1 MWEVLNVATEKR
13 LIDANALAEQV
24 DNLCADWNENWIGN
38 DNQSFILHSDVSD
51 LISDAPTVDAVEV
64 VRCKDCEFFS
74 KTLSCVIGEGM
85 FSPTPTD
92 FCSCGKKKGG
102 TGNGI

>member
-1 MWEVLNVATEKR
+1 MASEKR
-13 LIDANALAEQV
+13 LIDAVVL
-24 DNLCADWNENWIGN
+24 ENRIYESKEHN
-38 DNQSFILHSDVSD
+38 PHMDFLTSRNHHYEHDHFLKMVRSS
-51 LISDAPTVDAVEV
+51 PTVDAVEV

-74 KTLSCVIGEGM
+74 KTLGCVISEGM
-85 FSPTPTD
+85 FSPTPMD